1 MKKIFA
7 IILQKRRA
15 LPLSARKTGKNFH
28 FRVAPRGT
36 GVRIFFAFHAKILC
50 FFPRKMV
57 KYCIMEYSYVRELD
71 AFFCAQFSDY
81 VRIAAI
87 EGYKMPEMLTVGADG
102 NILRRDPKLMRIAYQ
117 EDAQKVLANFKAGLA
132 DTEFTFRFRYPSL
145 SERRKALFAR
155 RRTFSGLL
163 PAVLQKYGETPE
175 SVGEKLD
182 LDENVW
188 RGIVKG
194 KLYPEKCT
202 VMAIALGCRMRPDDA
217 NSLFSQC
224 GFSLSAESV
233 RDVVFEYL
241 ITQRIFNAEMRDRC
255 LAEYAIETIPVK
267 REGVDRSPPEA

>member
-145 SERRKALFAR
+145 SERRKALFAAPFR
-155 RRTFSGLL
+155 GFFPPCCKNTAKRPKAWGKSSIWTKTSG
-163 PAVLQKYGETPE
+163 GG
-175 SVGEKLD
+175 S
-182 LDENVW
+182 
-188 RGIVKG
+188 
-194 KLYPEKCT
+194 
-202 VMAIALGCRMRPDDA
+202 
-217 NSLFSQC
+217 
-224 GFSLSAESV
+224 
-233 RDVVFEYL
+233 
-241 ITQRIFNAEMRDRC
+241 
-255 LAEYAIETIPVK
+255 
-267 REGVDRSPPEA
+267 